1 MLQQIFI
8 TSVRVGNICQ
18 WIYLSCHFGISKIS
32 PCAQKHS
39 GGLIT
44 LSDFLLCLVPVS
56 SRAGQQQQS
65 SQNSLIVWLLIV
77 STTLHPPV
85 SSLRQRWS
93 QLMREHPSL
102 HIRQTSNQPSLLQ
115 NSAILSS
122 KADCPIFTLSV
133 VVVVVVDV
141 TINFASIKPSIMVKT

>member
-102 HIRQTSNQPSLLQ
+102 HIRQTSNQPFFIAKLCHSIFQGRLLY
-115 NSAILSS
+115 IHPVVGCRLSS
-122 KADCPIFTLSV
+122 STSPL
-133 VVVVVVDV
+133 
-141 TINFASIKPSIMVKT
+141 NLPP